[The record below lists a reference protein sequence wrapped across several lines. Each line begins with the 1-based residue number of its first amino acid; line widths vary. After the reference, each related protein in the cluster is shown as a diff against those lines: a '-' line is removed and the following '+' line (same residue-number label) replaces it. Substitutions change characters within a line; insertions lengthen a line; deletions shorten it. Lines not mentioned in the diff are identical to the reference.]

1 MSSEQREEKKR
12 IESTDAVASSAR
24 DPFLGAVDVA
34 CIAKNV
40 QEQAIQAEQ
49 KARYAYLWYWWL
61 GTSHRDVIIYQ
72 QGESDLIYFSYA

>member
-49 KARYAYLWYWWL
+49 KARYAYL
-61 GTSHRDVIIYQ
+61 
-72 QGESDLIYFSYA
+72 